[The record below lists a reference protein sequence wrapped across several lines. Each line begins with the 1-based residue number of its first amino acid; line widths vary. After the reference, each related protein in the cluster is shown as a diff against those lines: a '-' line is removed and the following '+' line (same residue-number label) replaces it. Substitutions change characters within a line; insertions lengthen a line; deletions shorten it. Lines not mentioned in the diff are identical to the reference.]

1 MVEVLDTRLQDREI
15 ASRFQS
21 IFGQKL
27 CMYIWYL
34 VPSPLHHHNMHTF
47 SSLGMRWLASD
58 EIKRKQ
64 AVVLHGLAP
73 TAECCRTNTNISSRF
88 LGWRARSRGSQFS
101 TEHFSLGVFPTA
113 QLRLRQRNV
122 YVHIYSYEVCTH
134 ACRKYNSTA
143 FASALLT

>member
-1 MVEVLDTRLQDREI
+1 MVEFLDTRLQDREI
-15 ASRFQS
+15 ASRFES

-64 AVVLHGLAP
+64 VVVLHGLAP
-73 TAECCRTNTNISSRF
+73 MAECCRTNTNISSRF
-88 LGWRARSRGSQFS
+88 LVGEHGLAEASFLRNTSAWGYSQ
-101 TEHFSLGVFPTA
+101 
-113 QLRLRQRNV
+113 RYNYV
-122 YVHIYSYEVCTH
+122 YVKEMYMCIYIPTRFSRTLAE
-134 ACRKYNSTA
+134 SII
-143 FASALLT
+143 LLLLPQLC